1 MLCFICFC
9 FRCLLAEEYLL
20 LITGLKFCT
29 GEYLLYQRLVACG
42 SFLEHCMTCSSLVV
56 GRILDASLSASASP
70 DCSLKMA
77 FVLTQ
82 VHFSC

>member
-1 MLCFICFC
+1 
-9 FRCLLAEEYLL
+9 
-20 LITGLKFCT
+20 
-29 GEYLLYQRLVACG
+29 
-42 SFLEHCMTCSSLVV
+42 MTCSSLLI

-82 VHFSC
+82 VHFF

>member
-1 MLCFICFC
+1 MPEVIC
-9 FRCLLAEEYLL
+9 
-20 LITGLKFCT
+20 
-29 GEYLLYQRLVACG
+29 LY
-42 SFLEHCMTCSSLVV
+42 SFLEHCLTFSSLVV

-82 VHFSC
+82 VRFSFRVYSIV

>member
-1 MLCFICFC
+1 MPEI
-9 FRCLLAEEYLL
+9 
-20 LITGLKFCT
+20 ID
-29 GEYLLYQRLVACG
+29 LY
-42 SFLEHCMTCSSLVV
+42 SFLEHCLTFSSLVI

-82 VHFSC
+82 VHFSF